1 MRLNRTSH
9 KEAQRYP
16 EKIVQFGEG
25 NFLRAFVDW
34 IIYRMNK
41 QCGFNAGV
49 TVVQPIAQG
58 MVDRLN
64 EQDGLYTLYLRGIVN
79 GKPQS
84 DRMVVDVI
92 NRGINPYTQY
102 QDYLQ
107 LAVNPELEF
116 IISNTTEAGIAY
128 HEADQ
133 YNDAPPSSFPA
144 KLTVLLHKRFEHF
157 KGANDKGLFI
167 IPCELIDKNADYL
180 KKYILQYAHQWNL
193 GNDFI
198 VWIEKSN
205 HFCNS
210 LVDRIVP
217 GYPKDRIEEVKAELP
232 YEDQLV
238 NEAEQ
243 FRLWVVEGGEALK
256 KRFPV
261 DKTDLNV
268 LIVPDATNYKT
279 RKVRILNGSHTS
291 LCPISILA
299 GIETV
304 RESMEDADTM
314 KFLAQTLSEEIIPT
328 LSLPKPELEQFAA
341 DVLDRFRNPFIK
353 HYWMSISLNSMSK
366 FETRVLPSLLTY
378 QKSKGELPK
387 RLTFSLAATIA
398 FYEGYRGADKIDIKD
413 NEDIMELYAEAWQL
427 FDGDDASYRQVVEK
441 VLAYLPNW
449 KMDLNQVPGLTDA
462 VTGYLTLI
470 EREGM
475 RKALQSIIA

>member
-1 MRLNRTSH
+1 MRINRENH

-34 IIYRMNK
+34 IVYRMNK

-49 TVVQPIAQG
+49 TVVQPIAHG
-58 MVDRLN
+58 MVDKLN

-102 QDYLQ
+102 QEYLQ
-107 LAVNPELEF
+107 LATNPELEF
-116 IISNTTEAGIAY
+116 IISNTTEAGIAFN
-128 HEADQ
+128 EEDR
-133 YNDAPPSSFPA
+133 YNDAPPASFPA

-157 KGANDKGLFI
+157 NGDHTKGLFI

-180 KKYILQYAHQWNL
+180 KKYILQYAKQWNL
-193 GNDFI
+193 GDDFI
-198 VWIEKSN
+198 YWVEQSN

-243 FRLWVVEGGEALK
+243 FHLWVIEGGEELK

-261 DKTDLNV
+261 EKTDLNV
-268 LIVPDATNYKT
+268 LIVPDASDYKT
-279 RKVRILNGSHTS
+279 RKVRILNGSHTA

-304 RESMEDADTM
+304 REAMEDADTM
-314 KFLAQTLSEEIIPT
+314 TFLAQTLNEEIIPT
-328 LSLPKPELEQFAA
+328 LTLPKPELEQFAA

-378 QKSKGELPK
+378 QKANGKLPK
-387 RLTFSLAATIA
+387 RLTFALAATIA
-398 FYEGYRGADKIDIKD
+398 FYEGYRGAEKLDIKD
-413 NEDIMELYAEAWQL
+413 NDDIMALYAEAWQL
-427 FDGDDASYRQVVEK
+427 FDGDDASYQQVVEK
-441 VLAYLPNW
+441 VLGYEANW
-449 KMDLNQVPGLTDA
+449 KMDLNKVPGLTEA
-462 VTGYLTLI
+462 VTAHLTAI
-470 EREGM
+470 ERQGM
-475 RKALQSIIA
+475 REALKTIIA

>member
-1 MRLNRTSH
+1 MRINRENH

-34 IIYRMNK
+34 IVYRMNK

-49 TVVQPIAQG
+49 TVVQPIAHG
-58 MVDRLN
+58 MVDKLN

-102 QDYLQ
+102 QEYLQ
-107 LAVNPELEF
+107 LATNPELEF

-128 HEADQ
+128 NEEDR
-133 YNDAPPSSFPA
+133 YNDAPPASFPA

-157 KGANDKGLFI
+157 NGDQTKGLFI

-180 KKYILQYAHQWNL
+180 KKYILQYAKQWNL
-193 GNDFI
+193 GDDFI
-198 VWIEKSN
+198 YWVEQSN

-243 FRLWVVEGGEALK
+243 FHLWVIEGGEELK

-261 DKTDLNV
+261 EKTDLNV
-268 LIVPDATNYKT
+268 LIVPDASDYKT
-279 RKVRILNGSHTS
+279 RKVRILNGSHTA

-304 RESMEDADTM
+304 REAMEDGDTM
-314 KFLAQTLSEEIIPT
+314 KFLAQTLNEEIIPT
-328 LSLPKPELEQFAA
+328 LTLPKPELEQFAA

-378 QKSKGELPK
+378 QKANGKLPK
-387 RLTFSLAATIA
+387 GLSFALAATIA
-398 FYEGYRGADKIDIKD
+398 FYEGYRGAEKLDIKD
-413 NEDIMELYAEAWQL
+413 NDDIMALYAEAWQL
-427 FDGDDASYRQVVEK
+427 FDGDDASYQQVVEK
-441 VLAYLPNW
+441 VLGYEANW
-449 KMDLNQVPGLTDA
+449 KMDLKKVPGLTEA
-462 VTGYLTLI
+462 VTAHLTAI
-470 EREGM
+470 ERQGM
-475 RKALQSIIA
+475 REALKTIIA